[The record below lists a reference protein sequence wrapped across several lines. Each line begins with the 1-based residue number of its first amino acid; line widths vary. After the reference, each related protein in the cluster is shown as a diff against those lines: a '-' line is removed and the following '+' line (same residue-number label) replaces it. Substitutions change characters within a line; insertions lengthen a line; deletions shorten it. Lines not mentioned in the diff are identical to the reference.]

1 MRTCTIFGL
10 HGSEIACLVKDQ
22 DELGL
27 TNKIMDRKGGYQG
40 IREIDEESD
49 FKLRYHDEGIEI
61 FTSPYAVYS

>member
-1 MRTCTIFGL
+1 M
-10 HGSEIACLVKDQ
+10 KDQ
-22 DELGL
+22 DDLGL
-27 TNKIMDRKGGYQG
+27 SNKIMDRKGGYQG